1 MKQGSHGSHDES
13 TMKLVYNADCLQ
25 KIQNET
31 ATKRWAPG
39 STRSVVHLQ
48 ITISKAKS

>member
-31 ATKRWAPG
+31 ATKRWVEHLVQPG
-39 STRSVVHLQ
+39 RLY
-48 ITISKAKS
+48 IYR